1 MSTFIPPTPA
11 ANQSAEQHEE
21 PSEQDSFNHL
31 LYKVLRLTSEQVQ
44 DLNDWMKHR
53 GIPNVHEIIAQNFRK
68 PHALEDDLQFI
79 KKGESCYIQSNVMIS
94 LSLIITYIKHLRYS
108 AKTKYFGSFFY
119 IQIDPQDYDEWR
131 TTPPEEE
138 VHFQTPSKFGSP
150 TTPKSIA
157 TSETSESYI
166 TLTNFKKGIKRD
178 ASAYPTFKNE
188 RYYNTFIR
196 HFKATAKAQGL
207 NSLMDPNFTPGSDE
221 YEQQLFQE
229 QQDFLYSVLI
239 SSLKTDFSEALVKDH
254 EGDAQLIL
262 ELLHEHHTGNSQYS
276 RSEINRITKYLT
288 NIKLDDTWRGTN
300 ESFLMHYNDQLCL
313 LDSLVD
319 SDEKLPDNTRVT
331 FLESAVES
339 VPDLRRVKITDN
351 VLQAQLNST
360 RPITY
365 RSYFDLLKDAAFHLD
380 QATKKGNK
388 IRRTNVHFSGPNDED
403 EHQNPSSNDPQ
414 VIQQEDVPSESPEPL
429 SYSVF
434 QSHFQESS
442 TPSTQKIF
450 LPKPIWEKLS
460 KDQQQM
466 IIDHNRSLPKI
477 GSSSPSTPNKS
488 PSPLPHKPTPQQ
500 TTKSQQVHT
509 HQSDKSTADTA
520 KAETIPSD
528 PLLAMVHQSIHTSD
542 DDASDITKVL
552 STKRSRQI
560 QVCKRYLFQHANH
573 TNNQLVDRG
582 ANGGL
587 AGSDMRVIYRTNRKI
602 NISGIDNHEVTGLDV
617 VTAATL
623 LNTSQGKV
631 IGIFNEYAYLGKGSS
646 IHSSGQ
652 LEWFKTYVDEKSIK
666 VGGTQLITTLDG
678 YSVPL
683 LIQDGLAYATSL
695 GRPTDQDMDTYPHVF
710 FTSPDEWDPSVL
722 DHDPP
727 PLDGLDPSQAA
738 DQFFGDPMFDAYGD
752 FNERIIANL
761 NILLDAPQGDCG
773 SYIAISSVSTINL
786 HQSSPQEPDWNALRP
801 FFAWTSPSS
810 IKDTFNVT
818 TRHGTAPHTQDYIKK
833 HFKSRN
839 PVFNIPRR
847 SEAVATDTIF
857 SDTPAVDDG
866 STMAQF
872 FCGRDTLVCDAYG
885 IKSTK
890 QFINTLS
897 DNIRKRGAMDTL
909 ISDGGK
915 YEISKRVTDLL
926 RSLFIQDYQ
935 SEPYHQH
942 QNKAENRFGLAKR
955 YTNTVMNTS
964 GCPACCWLLCLQYI
978 CVVLN
983 HLASPTL
990 QGICP
995 VQALEG
1001 TTPDIS
1007 FLLHFS
1013 FYEPVY
1019 YRIDSSEPDLNF
1031 PSSSNEKKGYW
1042 VGFADNQGDSL
1053 TWRILTEDTQK
1064 IIIRSG
1070 VRSALRTATNQ
1081 RLASPSGEG
1090 TTLPFPI
1097 PYPQQ
1102 SQNSF
1107 PLDPLE
1113 ASTPNFEQFV
1123 KSQSGEDEDNPIP
1136 MATID
1141 IPNLLGRSFL
1151 LPPEDNGERH
1161 MAKIIDID
1169 DHGQPLEDI
1178 KFKLKINKDQ
1188 AEEIMSYN
1196 QLMDYIQKGT
1206 NAEED
1211 PDSLFKFRDIVAHQ
1225 GPLESTDPNH
1235 KGSKYNVM
1243 VEWESGE
1250 ITYEPLTLISK
1261 DDPITCAVYA
1271 KKHDLLDTT
1280 GWKHLK
1286 RYAKTSK
1293 RLIRA
1298 VKQSR
1303 IRQVRASTRYQ
1314 HGFQVPRDYNDAMRL
1329 DKENGNTHWQD
1340 AMDLELTQIHE
1351 YKVFKDTGK
1360 AQFHNGKAVIPDGHQ
1375 KIRVHFVYAVKH
1387 DGRFKARLVADGHLT
1402 KEPVESIY
1410 SGVVSLRS
1418 LRMVVFLS
1426 QLNNLEIWGAD
1437 VGNAYLEAYTDEKL
1451 CIIAGPEFKELQGH
1465 LLIMIKALY
1474 GTRSGGARW
1483 HDRLFDILQELK
1495 FKPSK
1500 ADPDVWM
1507 RPEPGGTC
1515 YEYIAVYVDDLAIAA
1530 KDPQAFCNELK
1541 KRYNLKLK
1549 GVGPLEYHL
1558 GCTYKEDPDG
1568 TLAADPRRYVNKILE
1583 SYERMFKEKPRKS
1596 RPPLEGGDHPEMDT
1610 SELCDEHQT
1619 KQFQTL
1625 IGQFQWLI
1633 ALGRFDIAV
1642 HVMSLSRFRAQ
1653 PRKGHLDRAKRIV
1666 GYLLFLPDGAIRFRT
1681 GEPDFS
1687 SLKDQEYDWT
1697 RTVYSGA
1704 CEQIPH
1710 DIPKPLGKHVQ
1721 TTHYVDAN
1729 LHHDLATGK
1738 AVTAVLHFLNQTPID
1753 AYTKRQSTVETATYG
1768 SEFVA
1773 ARTAVDQII
1782 DIHTTLR
1789 YLGVPIRDKS
1799 YMFGDNRS
1807 VVTSSTI
1814 PNSTISKRHH
1824 LASYHRVREA
1834 IAAKF
1839 ISFHWKDGK
1848 SNPADIL
1855 SKHWEFA
1862 TVWPMLKPIL
1872 FWRGETATQLKGS
1885 DRIPSTTPGAE
1896 PPRDAK
1902 DSGSAR
1908 SHSTHLKTSSQKRP

>member
-1 MSTFIPPTPA
+1 M
-11 ANQSAEQHEE
+11 
-21 PSEQDSFNHL
+21 
-31 LYKVLRLTSEQVQ
+31 V
-44 DLNDWMKHR
+44 
-53 GIPNVHEIIAQNFRK
+53 
-68 PHALEDDLQFI
+68 
-79 KKGESCYIQSNVMIS
+79 S
-94 LSLIITYIKHLRYS
+94 LSLMITYIKHLRYS
-108 AKTKYFGSFFY
+108 DKATYFGPFYY
-119 IQIDPQDYDEWR
+119 IQIDPQHYDEWR
-131 TTPPEEE
+131 TTRPEEE

-150 TTPKSIA
+150 ATPRSMA
-157 TSETSESYI
+157 TSTASESYI

-178 ASAYPTFKNE
+178 ASAYPIFKNE

-221 YEQQLFQE
+221 FEQQLFQD

-300 ESFLMHYNDQLCL
+300 ESFLMHYNDQLRL

-319 SDEKLPDNTRVT
+319 SEEKLPDNTRVT

-351 VLQAQLNST
+351 VLQAQLDST
-360 RPITY
+360 RPITFK
-365 RSYFDLLKDAAFHLD
+365 SYFDLLKDAAFHLD
-380 QATKKGNK
+380 QATKRGNK

-403 EHQNPSSNDPQ
+403 DHQNLLSDDLQ
-414 VIQQEDVPSESPEPL
+414 VIQQEDVCSEPPEPL

-434 QSHFQESS
+434 QSHFQGSS
-442 TPSTQKIF
+442 TSSTQKIF

-466 IIDHNRSLPKI
+466 MIDHNRSLPKS
-477 GSSSPSTPNKS
+477 GSSSISTPNKS

-500 TTKSQQVHT
+500 TAKSQQVHT
-509 HQSDKSTADTA
+509 HQSDESTADST
-520 KAETIPSD
+520 KIETTPSD

-552 STKRSRQI
+552 SAKRSRQI
-560 QVCKRYLFQHANH
+560 QVCKHYIFQHANH

-587 AGSDMRVIYRTNRKI
+587 AGSDMRVIYKTHRKI
-602 NISGIDNHEVTGLDV
+602 NISGIDNHEVNGLDV
-617 VTAATL
+617 VTAVTL
-623 LNTSQGKV
+623 LNTSLGKV
-631 IGIFNEYAYLGKGSS
+631 IGIFNEYAHLGKGSS

-652 LEWFKTYVDEKSIK
+652 LEWFKTHVDEKSIK

-683 LIQDGLAYATSL
+683 LIKDGLAYATSL
-695 GRPTDQDMDTYPHVF
+695 GRPTDHDMDTYPHVF

-727 PLDGLDPSQAA
+727 PLDGLDPSQVL
-738 DQFFGDPMFDAYGD
+738 DQPFGDPMFDAYGD

-761 NILLDAPQGDCG
+761 NILLDAPPEDCR
-773 SYIAISSVSTINL
+773 SYTANL
-786 HQSSPQEPDWNALRP
+786 HQSSSQEPDWNALRP

-810 IKDTFNVT
+810 IQDTFNVT
-818 TRHGTAPHTQDYIKK
+818 TRHGIAPHTQDYIKR
-833 HFKSRN
+833 HFKSRH

-926 RSLFIQDYQ
+926 RSLFIKDYQ

-942 QNKAENRFGLAKR
+942 QKKAENCFGLAKR

-983 HLASPTL
+983 YLASPTL

-1031 PSSSNEKKGYW
+1031 PSSSNENKGYW

-1070 VRSALRTATNQ
+1070 VRSALRTTTNQ
-1081 RLASPSGEG
+1081 HLASPSREG

-1102 SQNSF
+1102 SSNSL
-1107 PLDPLE
+1107 PLDPLD

-1136 MATID
+1136 MANID

-1169 DHGQPLEDI
+1169 DHGQHLEDI
-1178 KFKLKINKDQ
+1178 KFKLKISKDQ

-1206 NAEED
+1206 DAEED

-1250 ITYEPLTLISK
+1250 ITYEPLALISK

-1298 VKQSR
+1298 VKQFR
-1303 IRQVRASTRYQ
+1303 ICQVRASARYQ
-1314 HGFQVPRDYNDAMRL
+1314 HGFQVPKDYNDAMRL

-1351 YKVFKDTGK
+1351 YKVFRDTGK
-1360 AQFHNGKAVIPDGHQ
+1360 AKFHNGKVVTPDGFQ

-1451 CIIAGPEFKELQGH
+1451 CIMAGPEFKELQGH
-1465 LLIMIKALY
+1465 LLIMVKALY

-1541 KRYNLKLK
+1541 KKYNLKLK

-1558 GCTYKEDPDG
+1558 GCTYKKDPDG

-1583 SYERMFKEKPRKS
+1583 SYKRMFKEKPRKS
-1596 RPPLEGGDHPEMDT
+1596 RPPLEGGDHPELDT

-1625 IGQFQWLI
+1625 IGQLRWLI
-1633 ALGRFDIAV
+1633 SLGRFDIAV

-1687 SLKDQEYDWT
+1687 SLKDQVYDWT

-1753 AYTKRQSTVETATYG
+1753 AHTKRQSTVETATYG

-1782 DIHTTLR
+1782 DIRTTLR
-1789 YLGVPIRDKS
+1789 YLGVPIRDMS

-1872 FWRGETATQLKGS
+1872 FWRGETATQLKG
-1885 DRIPSTTPGAE
+1885 G
-1896 PPRDAK
+1896 
-1902 DSGSAR
+1902 
-1908 SHSTHLKTSSQKRP
+1908 

>member
-1 MSTFIPPTPA
+1 MSTFIPPTPTA
-11 ANQSAEQHEE
+11 TKSAEQHEE
-21 PSEQDSFNHL
+21 PSEQNPFNHL
-31 LYKVLRLTSEQVQ
+31 LFKVLRLTSEQVQ

-53 GIPNVHEIIAQNFRK
+53 GFPNVHEIIVQNFRNPNELK
-68 PHALEDDLQFI
+68 DDLQLI
-79 KKGESCYIQSNVMIS
+79 RESKTYYIQANVMVS
-94 LSLIITYIKHLRYS
+94 LSLMTTYIKHLRYL
-108 AKTKYFGSFFY
+108 AKAKHFGPFYY

-131 TTPPEEE
+131 ISTPEEE
-138 VHFQTPSKFGSP
+138 IHFQTPSKFGSP
-150 TTPKSIA
+150 ATPRSMA
-157 TSETSESYI
+157 TSEASESYI

-178 ASAYPTFKNE
+178 ASAYPIFKNE

-207 NSLMDPNFTPGSDE
+207 STLMDPNFTPGSDE
-221 YEQQLFQE
+221 YGQQLFQE

-239 SSLKTDFSEALVKDH
+239 SSHKTDFSEALVKDH

-300 ESFLMHYNDQLCL
+300 ESFLMHYNDQLRL

-319 SDEKLPDNTRVT
+319 PEEKLPDNTRVT
-331 FLESAVES
+331 FLEYAVES

-351 VLQAQLNST
+351 VLQAQLDST

-365 RSYFDLLKDAAFHLD
+365 KSYFDLLKDAAFHLD
-380 QATKKGNK
+380 QATKRGNK
-388 IRRTNVHFSGPNDED
+388 IRRTNVHFSGPNDEGD
-403 EHQNPSSNDPQ
+403 HQNPLSDDLQ
-414 VIQQEDVPSESPEPL
+414 AIQQEDVCSEPPEPL

-434 QSHFQESS
+434 QSHFQGSS
-442 TPSTQKIF
+442 TSSTQKIF

-466 IIDHNRSLPKI
+466 IIDHNRSLPKS
-477 GSSSPSTPNKS
+477 GSSSILTPNKS

-500 TTKSQQVHT
+500 TAKSQQVHT
-509 HQSDKSTADTA
+509 HQSDESTADST
-520 KAETIPSD
+520 KIETTPSD

-552 STKRSRQI
+552 SAKRSRQI
-560 QVCKRYLFQHANH
+560 QVCKHYIVQHANH

-587 AGSDMRVIYRTNRKI
+587 AGSDMRVIYKTHRKI
-602 NISGIDNHEVTGLDV
+602 NISGIDNHEVNGLDV

-623 LNTSQGKV
+623 LNTSLGKV
-631 IGIFNEYAYLGKGSS
+631 IGIFNEYAHLGKGSS

-652 LEWFKTYVDEKSIK
+652 LEWFKTHVDEKSIK

-683 LIQDGLAYATSL
+683 LIKDGLAYATSL
-695 GRPTDQDMDTYPHVF
+695 GRPTDHDMDSYPHVF
-710 FTSPDEWDPSVL
+710 FTSPDEWDPSEL

-727 PLDGLDPSQAA
+727 PLDGLDPSQVL
-738 DQFFGDPMFDAYGD
+738 DQPFGDPMFDAYGD

-761 NILLDAPQGDCG
+761 NILLDAPPEDCR
-773 SYIAISSVSTINL
+773 SYTAHL
-786 HQSSPQEPDWNALRP
+786 HQSSSQEPDWNALRP

-810 IKDTFNVT
+810 IQDTFNVT
-818 TRHGTAPHTQDYIKK
+818 TRHGIAPHTQDYIKK

-926 RSLFIQDYQ
+926 RSLFIKDYQ

-1001 TTPDIS
+1001 TTADIS

-1013 FYEPVY
+1013 FYEPIY

-1070 VRSALRTATNQ
+1070 VRSALRTTTNQ
-1081 RLASPSGEG
+1081 RLASSSGEG

-1102 SQNSF
+1102 SSNSL
-1107 PLDPLE
+1107 PLDPID
-1113 ASTPNFEQFV
+1113 ASTSNFEQFV
-1123 KSQSGEDEDNPIP
+1123 KSQSGEDEDHPIP
-1136 MATID
+1136 MTNID

-1151 LPPEDNGERH
+1151 LSPEDNGERY

-1169 DHGQPLEDI
+1169 DHGQHLEDI
-1178 KFKLKINKDQ
+1178 KFKLKISKDQ

-1206 NAEED
+1206 DAEED

-1235 KGSKYNVM
+1235 KESKYNVM

-1250 ITYEPLTLISK
+1250 ITYEPLALISK

-1303 IRQVRASTRYQ
+1303 SRQARASARYQ
-1314 HGFQVPRDYNDAMRL
+1314 HGFQVPRDYNDAMGL

-1340 AMDLELTQIHE
+1340 AMDLELTKIHE
-1351 YKVFKDTGK
+1351 YKVFRDTGK
-1360 AQFHNGKAVIPDGHQ
+1360 ATPDGFQ

-1387 DGRFKARLVADGHLT
+1387 DGRFKATLVADGHLT

-1410 SGVVSLRS
+1410 SGGVSLRS
-1418 LRMVVFLS
+1418 LRVVVFLS

-1437 VGNAYLEAYTDEKL
+1437 VGNAYLEACTDEKL
-1451 CIIAGPEFKELQGH
+1451 CIMAGPEFKELQGH
-1465 LLIMIKALY
+1465 LLIMVKALY

-1541 KRYNLKLK
+1541 KKYNLKLK

-1558 GCTYKEDPDG
+1558 GCTYKKDPDE

-1583 SYERMFKEKPRKS
+1583 SYERMFMEKPRKS
-1596 RPPLEGGDHPEMDT
+1596 RPPLEGGDHPELDT

-1619 KQFQTL
+1619 GQFQTL
-1625 IGQFQWLI
+1625 IGQLQWLI
-1633 ALGRFDIAV
+1633 SLGRFDIAV

-1687 SLKDQEYDWT
+1687 SLRDQEYDWT

-1782 DIHTTLR
+1782 DIRTTLR
-1789 YLGVPIRDKS
+1789 YLGVPIRDMS

-1872 FWRGETATQLKGS
+1872 FWRGETATHLKGS

-1908 SHSTHLKTSSQKRP
+1908 PHSTHLETSSTNRS

>member
-11 ANQSAEQHEE
+11 ATKSAEQHEE

-31 LYKVLRLTSEQVQ
+31 LFKVLRLTSEQVQ

-53 GIPNVHEIIAQNFRK
+53 GIPNVHEIIVQNFRN
-68 PHALEDDLQFI
+68 PHELKDDLQFI
-79 KKGESCYIQSNVMIS
+79 RESKTYYIQANVMVS
-94 LSLIITYIKHLRYS
+94 LSLMTTYIKHLRYL
-108 AKTKYFGSFFY
+108 AKAKHFGPFYY
-119 IQIDPQDYDEWR
+119 IQIDPQDYDEWHIS
-131 TTPPEEE
+131 TPEEE
-138 VHFQTPSKFGSP
+138 IHFQTPSKLGSP
-150 TTPKSIA
+150 ATPRSMA
-157 TSETSESYI
+157 TSEASESYI

-178 ASAYPTFKNE
+178 ASAYPIFKNE

-207 NSLMDPNFTPGSDE
+207 STLMDPNFTPGSDE
-221 YEQQLFQE
+221 YGQQLFQE

-300 ESFLMHYNDQLCL
+300 ESFLMHYNDQLRL

-351 VLQAQLNST
+351 VLQAQLDST
-360 RPITY
+360 RPISY

-380 QATKKGNK
+380 QATKRGNK

-403 EHQNPSSNDPQ
+403 EHQNLSSDDPQ
-414 VIQQEDVPSESPEPL
+414 VIQQEDVSSEPPERL

-434 QSHFQESS
+434 QSHFQGSS
-442 TPSTQKIF
+442 TSNTQKIF

-460 KDQQQM
+460 KDQQQI
-466 IIDHNRSLPKI
+466 IIDHNRSLPKS
-477 GSSSPSTPNKS
+477 GSSSLSTPNKS

-500 TTKSQQVHT
+500 TVKSQQVHT
-509 HQSDKSTADTA
+509 HQSDQSTADTT
-520 KAETIPSD
+520 KVETTPSD
-528 PLLAMVHQSIHTSD
+528 PLLAMVHQSIHTSA

-552 STKRSRQI
+552 SAKRSRQI
-560 QVCKRYLFQHANH
+560 QVCKDYIFQHANH

-587 AGSDMRVIYRTNRKI
+587 AGSDMRVIYKTHRKI
-602 NISGIDNHEVTGLDV
+602 NISGIDSHEVTGLDV

-623 LNTSQGKV
+623 LNTSLGKV

-646 IHSSGQ
+646 IHSSGR
-652 LEWFKTYVDEKSIK
+652 LEWFKTLVDEKSIK

-683 LIQDGLAYATSL
+683 LIRDGLAYATSL

-727 PLDGLDPSQAA
+727 HLDGLDPSQVS
-738 DQFFGDPMFDAYGD
+738 DQHFGDPMFDAYGD

-761 NILLDAPQGDCG
+761 NILLDAPPGDCG
-773 SYIAISSVSTINL
+773 SYTAISSVSTVNL
-786 HQSSPQEPDWNALRP
+786 HQSSPQEPDWDALRP

-833 HFKSRN
+833 HFKSRT

-847 SEAVATDTIF
+847 SEAVARDTIF

-942 QNKAENRFGLAKR
+942 QNKAENRFGLAKH

-964 GCPACCWLLCLQYI
+964 GCSACCWLLCLQYI

-1019 YRIDSSEPDLNF
+1019 YRIDSSEPFLNF

-1064 IIIRSG
+1064 IIIHSG
-1070 VRSALRTATNQ
+1070 VRSALRTTTNQ

-1102 SQNSF
+1102 STNSL
-1107 PLDPLE
+1107 PLDPLD
-1113 ASTPNFEQFV
+1113 ASTPNFEHFV
-1123 KSQSGEDEDNPIP
+1123 KSQTGEDEDNPIP
-1136 MATID
+1136 MANID

-1169 DHGQPLEDI
+1169 DHGQTLKDI

-1206 NAEED
+1206 DAEED

-1250 ITYEPLTLISK
+1250 VTYEPLTLISK

-1303 IRQVRASTRYQ
+1303 IRQVRASARYQ
-1314 HGFQVPRDYNDAMRL
+1314 HGFQVPKDYNDAMRL

-1360 AQFHNGKAVIPDGHQ
+1360 AQFHNGKVVIPEGFQ

-1418 LRMVVFLS
+1418 LRMLVFLS

-1465 LLIMIKALY
+1465 LLIMVKALY

-1541 KRYNLKLK
+1541 EKYNLKLK

-1558 GCTYKEDPDG
+1558 GCTYKKDPDG

-1583 SYERMFKEKPRKS
+1583 SYERMFNKKPRKS
-1596 RPPLEGGDHPEMDT
+1596 RPPLEGGDHPELDT
-1610 SELCDEHQT
+1610 SELCDDHQT

-1625 IGQFQWLI
+1625 IGQLQWHI
-1633 ALGRFDIAV
+1633 SLGRFDIAV

-1681 GEPDFS
+1681 GEPDFP

-1697 RTVYSGA
+1697 RSVYSGA

-1729 LHHDLATGK
+1729 RHHDLATGK

-1782 DIHTTLR
+1782 DIRTTLR

-1814 PNSTISKRHH
+1814 PSSTISKRHH

-1839 ISFHWKDGK
+1839 ISFHWNDGK

-1862 TVWPMLKPIL
+1862 TVWPLLKPIL

-1896 PPRDAK
+1896 PPRDAR

-1908 SHSTHLKTSSQKRP
+1908 SHSTHLETSSSNRP